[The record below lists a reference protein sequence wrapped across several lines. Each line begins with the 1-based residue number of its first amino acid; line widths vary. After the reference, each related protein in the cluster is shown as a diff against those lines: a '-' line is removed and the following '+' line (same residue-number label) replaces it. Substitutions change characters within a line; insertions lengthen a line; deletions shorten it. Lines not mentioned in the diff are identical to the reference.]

1 MPVITNIRERR
12 KGTWVE
18 LFAQGEDSIRLPVEF
33 ASGTAS
39 GDEVSDARWAE
50 LKRVH
55 FPTRKE
61 TQAAT
66 LVVIVSV
73 AVVGVYVGV
82 VDFVLSSVIHR
93 VLP

>member
-1 MPVITNIRERR
+1 MSALETVRGPI
-12 KGTWVE
+12 
-18 LFAQGEDSIRLPVEF
+18 
-33 ASGTAS
+33 
-39 GDEVSDARWAE
+39 ARAGQFLEECWAE

-73 AVVGVYVGV
+73 AVVGVYLGV

-93 VLP
+93 VLR

>member
-1 MPVITNIRERR
+1 MSALETV
-12 KGTWVE
+12 KGPLT
-18 LFAQGEDSIRLPVEF
+18 
-33 ASGTAS
+33 TARVFLEES
-39 GDEVSDARWAE
+39 WSE

-73 AVVGVYVGV
+73 SVVGLYLGV
-82 VDFVLSSVIHR
+82 VDLVLSWVIHR
-93 VLP
+93 VLR

>member
-1 MPVITNIRERR
+1 MSALETV
-12 KGTWVE
+12 KGPLGRAGQFLEECWT
-18 LFAQGEDSIRLPVEF
+18 
-33 ASGTAS
+33 
-39 GDEVSDARWAE
+39 E

-73 AVVGVYVGV
+73 AVVGVYLGA
-82 VDFVLSSVIHR
+82 VDFLLSTFIHR
-93 VLP
+93 VLH